1 VVLLRRYKLLLSLTD
16 MIDSSVR
23 PAKAQDS
30 VTTAAYLLFYR
41 RRSETPL
48 GGNTSRLISEYVAPA
63 NESDSTTTSPKA
75 DSPTRSSSSTPPPPL
90 TVIGKPYSPGFLD
103 LQTIDYSPLKLREP
117 SSGGLAGWHGGW
129 SNRNSAAVTSSTNL
143 GFQFGANSIRPG
155 AESSS
160 PGLESSNNTPDAAD
174 ADVESGNED
183 NDIEIVPL
191 DDDLDKQDD
200 VQVIK
205 LDPMDGDD
213 QHNA

>member
-1 VVLLRRYKLLLSLTD
+1 MT
-16 MIDSSVR
+16 DSSVR

-30 VTTAAYLLFYR
+30 VTMAAYLLFYR

-48 GGNTSRLISEYVAPA
+48 GGNTSKLISEYVATVPSA
-63 NESDSTTTSPKA
+63 NESDSSTTSPKGDA
-75 DSPTRSSSSTPPPPL
+75 PTRSSSSTPPPL
-90 TVIGKPYSPGFLD
+90 LSVINKPYSPGFLD
-103 LQTIDYSPLKLREP
+103 SPIIDYSPLKLREP

-129 SNRNSAAVTSSTNL
+129 SNRNSAAVNSSTKL
-143 GFQFGANSIRPG
+143 GFQFGANSVRPD

-160 PGLESSNNTPDAAD
+160 PGLESRNNTPDAAD

-183 NDIEIVPL
+183 NEIEIVPL
-191 DDDLDKQDD
+191 DNDMDKPDD

-205 LDPMDGDD
+205 LDPLDGDE